1 MFCQDFVKIYNETL
15 IKYVQNVGDRIQKA
29 NALKIPRELR
39 WSINYVRVARYKQEI
54 SVGEKV
60 ARRTMDRIFQ
70 KIIQNNFSDL
80 KGATVDASIPIPK
93 TLINEIIETS
103 LKGNKNIASIRV
115 SVHTQNRV
123 SADIKTTLLPWPLHL
138 KLKLDKSVDFA
149 SYSSPKIRAW
159 MENNR
164 LLGSLG
170 SLFKALPEGIKLY
183 GDQLVIDL
191 GAFLH
196 TPEQKQLLSLVK
208 SVGIRTE
215 AGKVIL
221 DAKIEVNE

>member
-1 MFCQDFVKIYNETL
+1 MDVESCKFVDKKE
-15 IKYVQNVGDRIQKA
+15 A
-29 NALKIPRELR
+29 
-39 WSINYVRVARYKQEI
+39 
-54 SVGEKV
+54 
-60 ARRTMDRIFQ
+60 MDKFFQ

-80 KGATVDASIPIPK
+80 KGTTVDASVPVPQS
-93 TLINEIIETS
+93 LVNELLAET
-103 LKGNKNIASIRV
+103 LKGNKNVSALQASI
-115 SVHTQNRV
+115 HPQNRV
-123 SADIKTTLLPWPLHL
+123 SLDVKTTLLPWTLNL
-138 KLKLDKSVDFA
+138 QLKLDKSVDFA
-149 SYSSPKIRAW
+149 SYSSPKLRAW

-170 SLFKALPEGIKLY
+170 SLFHALPEGIKLY

-191 GAFLH
+191 GAFLR